1 MNIKARD
8 QGLTKPAMRVLLGR
22 GSAAVLTLIFLA
34 YIARQ
39 LPKTAVALIAL
50 HATFVMLAKVLSE
63 LGLRYCVLREATP
76 LVLEGKIQQA
86 VKNIIGPC
94 TWFRLS
100 IALAISLLHL
110 MIGLYCVDLLEN
122 VFPNLNLVLIWPC
135 LSAHLFMKSAQTIIT
150 PLFFVVER
158 FGTDAFLD
166 SFTALLEKV
175 FALLAYH
182 LLGVSFFFV
191 GFALGPIIALGIAI
205 WRLGDVLRYFS
216 YQQYSI
222 SRGIQLTK
230 QYWSHFMR
238 QFFRQGMRQF
248 DRILIIA
255 MLPTEQLANFHV
267 ARTGASYLKHII
279 RAFADPITLRFSESP
294 NPLLRKKLIRSYYLT
309 TISLPL
315 LTAFAGPG
323 IMWLLGGDAYMDSWF
338 VLVVLSISYVFYALS
353 ELQLAII
360 TIFGK
365 GDETPMRDVLAGIAG
380 VLATFILIYNFQ
392 EYGMPWGQLI
402 AFALYWLGGIRIT
415 REVMQSITKQEQ
427 AKPSNPV

>member
-1 MNIKARD
+1 MNIKVRD
-8 QGLTKPAMRVLLGR
+8 QSLIKPAMRVLLGR
-22 GSAAVLTLIFLA
+22 GSASVLTLIFLA
-34 YIARQ
+34 YIARK
-39 LPKTAVALIAL
+39 LPKTDVALIAL
-50 HATFVMLAKVLSE
+50 HATFVMLAKVISE
-63 LGLRYCVLREATP
+63 LGLRYCILREATP

-110 MIGLYCVDLLEN
+110 MIGLNCLHLLEN
-122 VFPNLNLVLIWPC
+122 TFPNLNIVLIWPY
-135 LSAHLFMKSAQTIIT
+135 LSVHIFMKSAQAIIT

-158 FGTDAFLD
+158 FGTEAFLD
-166 SFTALLEKV
+166 SFTGLLEKI

-182 LLGVSFFFV
+182 LLGISFFFI

-205 WRLGDVLRYFS
+205 WSLRDILCYFS

-230 QYWSHFMR
+230 QYWSHFIR

-248 DRILIIA
+248 DRILIIT

-267 ARTGASYLKHII
+267 ARTGSSYLKYLI
-279 RAFADPITLRFSESP
+279 RAFADPLLLRFSESP
-294 NPLLRKKLIRSYYLT
+294 NPVLRKKLSRSYYLT

-315 LTAFAGPG
+315 LTALAGPG
-323 IMWLLGGDAYMDSWF
+323 IMWLLGGAAYMDSWF
-338 VLVVLSISYVFYALS
+338 VLVILCISYIFYALS

-360 TIFGK
+360 TILGK
-365 GDETPMRDVLAGIAG
+365 GDESALLDVLAGTAG

-402 AFALYWLGGIRIT
+402 AFALLWLGGIRTT
-415 REVMQSITKQEQ
+415 RELMQSITTQEQ